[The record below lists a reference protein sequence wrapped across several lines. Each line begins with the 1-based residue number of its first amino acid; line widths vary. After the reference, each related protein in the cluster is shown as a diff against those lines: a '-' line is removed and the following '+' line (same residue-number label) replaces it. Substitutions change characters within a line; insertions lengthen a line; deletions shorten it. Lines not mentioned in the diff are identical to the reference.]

1 METGQLYETYR
12 PLLFSIAYRLLG
24 SVTDAEDTVQETFMV
39 WSERIIRDSAVVAP
53 VHNEKAFLCRVITNL
68 CADRIRKESRR
79 RETYI
84 GPWLPEPL
92 IEDFGGPEDI
102 CVRKETI
109 HTAYL
114 LLLQQLSAIERTVF
128 VLREAFDFSYDEIAE
143 ITGKSTANC
152 RQIFRRSKR
161 GIPALEPDPQP
172 APQTDNEQLRS
183 ILLEF
188 AQSLERGDI
197 GRVLQLLKSDAVLLS
212 DGGGKVK
219 AALNPIHSS
228 ERIIAFVAG
237 TAAKL
242 PSNTEIS
249 FRIVNGLPG
258 LVYKIGGIVHY
269 AVSLAFK
276 GGQITSIYMVSN
288 PDKLVHLNQAD

>member
-1 METGQLYETYR
+1 METEQLYETYR

-24 SVTDAEDTVQETFMV
+24 SVTDAEDTVQETFMS
-39 WSERIIRDSAVVAP
+39 WSERNVRDTASSAP
-53 VHNEKAFLCRVITNL
+53 VHNEKAYLCRVVTNL
-68 CADRIRKESRR
+68 CADRIRKQSRR

-84 GPWLPEPL
+84 GSWLPEPL
-92 IEDFGGPEDI
+92 IEDSGGPEDV

-114 LLLQQLSAIERTVF
+114 LLLQQLTAVERTVF

-161 GIPALEPDPQP
+161 GIPDLEPDAQP
-172 APQTDNEQLRS
+172 AAPADNEQLRS

-197 GRVLQLLKSDAVLLS
+197 GRVLSLLKSDAVLLS

-219 AALNPIHSS
+219 AAINPIHSS
-228 ERIIAFVAG
+228 ERIVAFIAG

-258 LVYKIGGIVHY
+258 IVYKIDGIVQY
-269 AVSLAFK
+269 AVSLAFE

-288 PDKLVHLNQAD
+288 PDKLIHLNQAE